1 MHLRMP
7 SIDQGVQAFIWAL
20 VFFLVLWFGALAL
33 GFDAGTSLIV
43 SLLLAGAIFV
53 LVRIRGGDYPGPR

>member
-20 VFFLVLWFGALAL
+20 VFFLVVWLGSLAL
-33 GFDAGTSLIV
+33 GFHGGTSFVL
-43 SLLLAGAIFV
+43 SLLLAAAIFL
-53 LVRIRGGDYPGPR
+53 LVRTRGSDAPGRR